1 MLILRG
7 EEMASKGEVLEA
19 LKKVIDPE
27 IGLNIVDLGL
37 VYNVEV
43 KDDAVEVEFTLTSP
57 GCPLGDMIT
66 NDIKQVVS
74 DAMAVETVN
83 TNLVWD
89 PPWSVEF
96 MSEEAKLDL
105 GLPI

>member
-1 MLILRG
+1 
-7 EEMASKGEVLEA
+7 MASKGEVLEA

-37 VYNVEV
+37 VYQVEV
-43 KDDAVEVEFTLTSP
+43 QDEKAEVEFTLTSP
-57 GCPLGDMIT
+57 GCPLGGMIT
-66 NDIKQVVS
+66 NDIQHVVREETGIQ
-74 DAMAVETVN
+74 DVEPK
-83 TNLVWD
+83 LVWD

-96 MSEEAKLDL
+96 MSEEAKLHL

>member
-1 MLILRG
+1 
-7 EEMASKGEVLEA
+7 MASKGEVLEA
-19 LKKVIDPE
+19 MKKVVDPE

-37 VYNVEV
+37 VYNVEPQED
-43 KDDAVEVEFTLTSP
+43 KVEVEFTLTSP
-57 GCPLGDMIT
+57 GCPLGDMIR
-66 NDIKQVVS
+66 NDIQQVVS
-74 DAMAVETVN
+74 EATGVDNVETK
-83 TNLVWD
+83 LVWD

>member
-1 MLILRG
+1 
-7 EEMASKGEVLEA
+7 MASKGEVLEA
-19 LKKVIDPE
+19 MKKVIDPE
-27 IGLNIVDLGL
+27 IGVNIVDLGL

-43 KDDAVEVEFTLTSP
+43 GDDKIEVEFTLTSP

-66 NDIKQVVS
+66 NDIKKVVS
-74 DAMAVETVN
+74 EATGSDNVEAK
-83 TNLVWD
+83 LVWD
-89 PPWSVEF
+89 PPWTVEF

>member
-1 MLILRG
+1 
-7 EEMASKGEVLEA
+7 MASKGEVLEA

-37 VYNVEV
+37 VYNVDV
-43 KDDAVEVEFTLTSP
+43 QDDKIEVEFTLTSP

-66 NDIKQVVS
+66 RDMKQVVS
-74 DAMAVETVN
+74 DATGVEQVEPK
-83 TNLVWD
+83 LVWD

>member
-1 MLILRG
+1 
-7 EEMASKGEVLEA
+7 MASKGEVLEA
-19 LKKVIDPE
+19 MKNVIDPE

-37 VYNVEV
+37 VYNVEPQED
-43 KDDAVEVEFTLTSP
+43 KIEIEFTLTSP

-66 NDIKQVVS
+66 NDIKRVVS
-74 DAMAVETVN
+74 EATGIEHIDTK
-83 TNLVWD
+83 LVWD

>member
-1 MLILRG
+1 
-7 EEMASKGEVLEA
+7 MASKGEVLEA

-43 KDDAVEVEFTLTSP
+43 GEGSIEVEFTLTSP

-66 NDIKQVVS
+66 NDIKQV
-74 DAMAVETVN
+74 AAEATGIEKIEPK
-83 TNLVWD
+83 LVWD

>member
-1 MLILRG
+1 
-7 EEMASKGEVLEA
+7 MASKGEVLEA

-37 VYNVEV
+37 VYNVDVQE
-43 KDDAVEVEFTLTSP
+43 DRVEVEFTLTSP

-66 NDIKQVVS
+66 QDIKQVVS
-74 DAMAVETVN
+74 DASGVEQVVAK
-83 TNLVWD
+83 LVWD

>member
-1 MLILRG
+1 
-7 EEMASKGEVLEA
+7 MASKGGVLEA
-19 LKKVIDPE
+19 LKRVIDPE

-43 KDDAVEVEFTLTSP
+43 TDDAIEVEFTLTSP

-66 NDIKQVVS
+66 NDIRQ
-74 DAMAVETVN
+74 AVREATGVDTVHA
-83 TNLVWD
+83 NLVWD
-89 PPWSVEF
+89 PPWTVEF

>member
-1 MLILRG
+1 
-7 EEMASKGEVLEA
+7 MASKGEVLEA

-43 KDDAVEVEFTLTSP
+43 KDDSIEVEFTLTSP
-57 GCPLGDMIT
+57 GCPLGDMIM
-66 NDIKQVVS
+66 NDIRQVVS
-74 DAMAVETVN
+74 DATGVETVN

>member
-1 MLILRG
+1 
-7 EEMASKGEVLEA
+7 MASKGEVLEA

-43 KDDAVEVEFTLTSP
+43 TDDAIEVEFTLTSP

-74 DAMAVETVN
+74 DATGAETVN

>member
-1 MLILRG
+1 
-7 EEMASKGEVLEA
+7 MASKGEVLEA

-43 KDDAVEVEFTLTSP
+43 KDDAIEVEFTLTSP

-66 NDIKQVVS
+66 NDIKQAVADMSDVS
-74 DAMAVETVN
+74 TVEPK
-83 TNLVWD
+83 LVWD

>member
-1 MLILRG
+1 
-7 EEMASKGEVLEA
+7 MASKGEVLEA

-43 KDDAVEVEFTLTSP
+43 KDDAIDVEFTLTSP

-74 DAMAVETVN
+74 DETGADTVN

>member
-1 MLILRG
+1 
-7 EEMASKGEVLEA
+7 MASKGEVLEA

-43 KDDAVEVEFTLTSP
+43 GEDSIEVEFTLTSP

-66 NDIKQVVS
+66 NDIKQV
-74 DAMAVETVN
+74 AAEATGMEKIETK
-83 TNLVWD
+83 LVWD